1 MVEKHGVSKQRR
13 GIAVLTQE
21 IIHLT
26 QRENISVFS
35 DSVETVFIKINKLTK
50 VLSEKNIIPRKLLS
64 LSLNLFFKICSS
76 HLFFFFSII
85 ACKCS

>member
-1 MVEKHGVSKQRR
+1 MVEKHGVSKQRG
-13 GIAVLTQE
+13 GIAVFTQE
-21 IIHLT
+21 RIHLT

-35 DSVETVFIKINKLTK
+35 NSVETVFIKIDKLTK

-64 LSLNLFFKICSS
+64 LFSDLFFKICSS
-76 HLFFFFSII
+76 QLFFFFSII